1 MDLVRLLKR
10 LVVDGL
16 HQVAYQLINIEADTF
31 NVGLYDAGAVLKFAN
46 IDWREAAKYLV
57 VNLSEKKLRAEKIWS
72 CIPEGSLTGRSPWP
86 TWRQTTFT
94 GY

>member
-46 IDWREAAKYLV
+46 CDWREAAKYLV

-72 CIPEGSLTGRSPWP
+72 RIPEGSLTGRSPWP